1 MKRILLIIVLFCT
14 TIAFSQEKNFED
26 EVKKIS
32 KRIELI
38 TKTEKAALKEKVE
51 LINKRLEKKEITSDE
66 AQKLKKVAAEF
77 HAKVIADKVGVE
89 EGKLQLLVQDKA
101 NGRIKSKTKIATKKK
116 KDNFFDNDDDSF
128 TIGNKTVR
136 FRVDDN
142 ENYSSRR
149 KGWIKRRKNYWE
161 RKGKKGRS
169 TTTQFV
175 FAMGVNNVLVDNELS
190 SLKGS
195 DYKFWKSHFYEL
207 GWTWKT
213 RMDREASKL
222 YFKYGI
228 SFLWNNLR
236 PENNKY
242 HVVNGNQT
250 DLVVHTEKL
259 DENRLRHV
267 QMNFPVHFEW
277 DFSRN
282 GEYADGTKRDRTNRS
297 LRLGIGAFAGFKLGT
312 RQYIEYSDSNNV
324 KVEELQKDNFNM
336 NVFNYGLSA
345 YVAYR
350 STGFYVKYDMNPL
363 FKNTETR
370 NISLGIRF
378 DFN

>member
-1 MKRILLIIVLFCT
+1 MKRILLILVLFCT

-51 LINKRLEKKEITSDE
+51 LINKRLEKNEITSEE
-66 AQKLKKVAAEF
+66 AQKLKKEAAEF
-77 HAKVIADKVGVE
+77 HAKVIADKVAVE

-101 NGRIKSKTKIATKKK
+101 NGKIKSKKKV
-116 KDNFFDNDDDSF
+116 DDDFDEDETFS
-128 TIGNKTVR
+128 IGNKT
-136 FRVDDN
+136 FRVRVNDRDVFNSRRN
-142 ENYSSRR
+142 ERWKDREERWRR
-149 KGWIKRRKNYWE
+149 KGKR
-161 RKGKKGRS
+161 GRS
-169 TTTQFV
+169 TTSQFV
-175 FAMGVNNVLVDNELS
+175 FALGVNNVLVDNQLN
-190 SLKGS
+190 SLENS
-195 DYKFWKSHFYEL
+195 NYQFWQSHFYEL

-222 YFKYGI
+222 YFKYGM

-236 PENNKY
+236 LKSNQY
-242 HVVNGNQT
+242 HVVNGAMT
-250 DLVVHTEKL
+250 DIVTHPEDLS
-259 DENRLRHV
+259 ENRLRHV
-267 QMNFPVHFEW
+267 QMTFPMHFEW

-282 GEYADGTKRDRTNRS
+282 GEYGDGTKRDRTHQS
-297 LRLGIGAFAGFKLGT
+297 LRIGLGAFAGFKLGT
-312 RQYIEYSDSNNV
+312 RQYIEYTDSNNV
-324 KVEELQKDNFNM
+324 RVEELQKDNFNM
-336 NVFNYGLSA
+336 NIFNYGLSA

-363 FKNTETR
+363 FKNTEVR
-370 NISLGIRF
+370 NISLGLRF